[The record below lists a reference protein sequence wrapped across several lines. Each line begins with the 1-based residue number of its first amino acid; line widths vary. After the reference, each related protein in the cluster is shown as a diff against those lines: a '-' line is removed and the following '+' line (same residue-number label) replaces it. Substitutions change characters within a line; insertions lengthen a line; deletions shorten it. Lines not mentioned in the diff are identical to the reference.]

1 MGVRAPEQV
10 CVFSSVADNYRG
22 QLGGSEREGKALWL
36 WASWQRA
43 NLGGVV
49 LGVGGSSSWISA
61 PGHSTALLH
70 LVFLHQQW
78 LWQ

>member
-1 MGVRAPEQV
+1 MSELLSRSVYS
-10 CVFSSVADNYRG
+10 VFFHQLLIITRG
-22 QLGGSEREGKALWL
+22 QLGGSERKGKALWL
-36 WASWQRA
+36 SASWQRA

-70 LVFLHQQW
+70 LVFLH
-78 LWQ
+78 